1 MSIREEQKKKLGFG
15 TMRLPVKRDG
25 SIDYET
31 YSAMADRFI
40 AKGFCYFD
48 TAYPYHDGQS
58 EIALRECVV
67 KRHKRS
73 EFTVADKMPQ
83 WSLKTSEDLERIFTE
98 QLEKCG
104 LEYFDFYLLHNMN
117 KDTYAICQKVDGFA
131 FLRKIKA
138 DGRAKHI
145 GFSFHDTPELL
156 DEILGLHPEVEFVQL
171 QINYFDWESD
181 SIQSRKC
188 YEVAVKHGVEVV
200 VMEPVKGGSL
210 ANLKGKAEEMLP
222 KDGSNA
228 SYAIR
233 FAATLPQVFM
243 VLSGMSTPE
252 QMEDNTSYMEN
263 FVPLKDE
270 EVKLLLDVAE
280 ELRKIELIPCTDC
293 RYCMENCPMNI
304 AIPRIF
310 RMVNQQ
316 RQFNLYADVKARYAK
331 ITDGFGK
338 ASECLHCG
346 VCEMHCPQHIEIRSL
361 LEKAAEEFE

>member
-1 MSIREEQKKKLGFG
+1 MSIREEQPKKLGFG
-15 TMRLPVKRDG
+15 TMRLPVKADG
-25 SIDYET
+25 SIDYEI
-31 YSAMADRFI
+31 YCQMVDCFL
-40 AKGFCYFD
+40 AKGFRYFD

-58 EIALRECVV
+58 EIALRECLI
-67 KRHKRS
+67 KRHDRS

-83 WSLKTSEDLERIFTE
+83 WSLKEVEDLERIFTE
-98 QLEKCG
+98 QLNKCG
-104 LEYFDFYLLHNMN
+104 VDYFDYYLLHNMN

-171 QINYFDWESD
+171 QINYFDWESE

-188 YEVAVKHGVEVV
+188 YEVAVKHNVEVV
-200 VMEPVKGGSL
+200 VMEPVKGGNL
-210 ANLKGKAEEMLP
+210 ANLKGKAAEMLP
-222 KDGSNA
+222 HDGSQA

-233 FAATLPQVFM
+233 FVATLPQVFM
-243 VLSGMSTPE
+243 VLSGMSTPS

-263 FVPLKDE
+263 FIPLKEE
-270 EVKLLLDVAE
+270 EVSLLLEVAE
-280 ELRKIELIPCTDC
+280 ELKRVELIPCTDC
-293 RYCMENCPMNI
+293 RYCMENCPMGI
-304 AIPRIF
+304 PIPRIF
-310 RMVNQQ
+310 RLMNKQK
-316 RQFNLYADVKARYAK
+316 QFNTYADPKEPYQK
-331 ITDGFGK
+331 ITEGKAK